1 MANTWITNL
10 VSGLRIAGSLK
21 LLALGFSPED
31 IVALVTVP
39 AAVVPV
45 FEYAEAA

>member
-21 LLALGFSPED
+21 LLSLGFSPAD
-31 IVALVTVP
+31 IVALITSSAVFVP
-39 AAVVPV
+39 NYG
-45 FEYAEAA
+45 YAEAA